1 MWGVS
6 PQPPP
11 VCNIWCT
18 TTFVYTMRLLAWQS
32 MKPDLFY
39 PNVKYVYTVWIIP
52 YPLYSAI
59 CAIHR
64 TENTENTNLCTSEQS
79 QPAL

>member
-1 MWGVS
+1 
-6 PQPPP
+6 
-11 VCNIWCT
+11 
-18 TTFVYTMRLLAWQS
+18 MRLLAWQS

-64 TENTENTNLCTSEQS
+64 TENTENTNPVYKWAISTG
-79 QPAL
+79 ALASIYSVERGRL